1 MQHTLTHSNAKVAIA
16 AAISSLILAKS
27 FYYQTSQQ
35 LSPHQLDLT
44 NKAIINLP
52 SLPSA
57 QKTQVVR
64 VPNFL
69 THQQCDELLSLTS
82 DSKILQEAGILQRD
96 RHGVTHNNHFI
107 EAPWRTTYLN
117 SAPSFTLNSSTS
129 LFIQKLKDEAML
141 ALKQNPDWAK
151 LIKARTI
158 EESVPRVI
166 EIHESRAGGGLVH
179 TKHYDGGSLV
189 TFDILLK
196 DDFLG
201 GAFATLEENNAMKI
215 HDFNKGD
222 LVIFIS
228 HKYHTVQK
236 ISKGQRATFILEL
249 WEGEERKCPHR
260 CTLMHGSCDFSKS
273 DILMEK
279 MIAPGMPGDE

>member
-151 LIKARTI
+151 
-158 EESVPRVI
+158 
-166 EIHESRAGGGLVH
+166 
-179 TKHYDGGSLV
+179 
-189 TFDILLK
+189 
-196 DDFLG
+196 
-201 GAFATLEENNAMKI
+201 
-215 HDFNKGD
+215 FNKGD